1 MDYLA
6 PASASAAAAE
16 EEDAETA
23 AEEEEE
29 EEESESDP
37 VSESEDEPDEPSAST
52 TSPSLRK
59 NDRTQPLLAESF
71 RGALRSLGTCL
82 RLRLVLVGLSL
93 PLRVQLTVHK
103 SHVPQPVVAHVAA
116 VLGVEVTEYRMAPL
130 QPSCRGVK
138 PGELL
143 PDHTERVI
151 RIREDEVPESE
162 GLVLFIPTID
172 ARPVELSDRP
182 WCALFEPLRCPVAS
196 NRRSHTARVVANNAF
211 RNGRTRA

>member
-6 PASASAAAAE
+6 PASASASAAE
-16 EEDAETA
+16 EEDAET

-37 VSESEDEPDEPSAST
+37 VSESEDEPDELSEST
-52 TSPSLRK
+52 RIPSLRK
-59 NDRTQPLLAESF
+59 NDGTQPLLAESF

-82 RLRLVLVGLSL
+82 SLRLVLLGLGL

-103 SHVPQPVVAHVAA
+103 SQVPQPVVAHVAA
-116 VLGVEVTEYRMAPL
+116 VLGVEVTEYGMAPF

-138 PGELL
+138 LGELL

-151 RIREDEVPESE
+151 RIREDEVPKSVSGRGKKTAEQQSAIVRGPSVSE
-162 GLVLFIPTID
+162 RERDEHEPRLYAEPKGLV
-172 ARPVELSDRP
+172 
-182 WCALFEPLRCPVAS
+182 C
-196 NRRSHTARVVANNAF
+196 
-211 RNGRTRA
+211 